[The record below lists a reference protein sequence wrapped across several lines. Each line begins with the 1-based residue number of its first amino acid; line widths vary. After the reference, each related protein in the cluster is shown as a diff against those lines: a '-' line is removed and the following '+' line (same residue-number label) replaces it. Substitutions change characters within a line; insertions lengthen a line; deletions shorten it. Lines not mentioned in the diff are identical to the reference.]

1 MNERK
6 LHADVSRCGTGS
18 PSSIKVTIHNKEV
31 FLLSN
36 VTFCYTNLVKLNL
49 LAWYFRPVYLRI
61 IYVNKLHLC
70 FYLFLLHFL
79 KTMTSCL

>member
-36 VTFCYTNLVKLNL
+36 VTFCNTNLVKLNL

-61 IYVNKLHLC
+61 IYVNNYTFVFIC
-70 FYLFLLHFL
+70 FCCIFL
-79 KTMTSCL
+79 KL